1 MQTSLLTKKVFTGVD
16 YLRLT
21 SPQAPT
27 YDHWLRLLEPEMRA
41 ERDAGRR
48 SHQRGI
54 LGYYGPVGEHFFC
67 GLGEQGAML
76 QLSGVAAHTYWRE
89 ASRYSMKATRLDVQ
103 VTWPVDD
110 EPGLYVREMY
120 QIGQLQRPKNG
131 HPPALEINDTPSG
144 AKMLTSGR
152 RPSELYGRMYDKYRE
167 SKQEDYK
174 GCVRWEVEI
183 KGDQAIDLLRDL
195 REAQDAFMMTRTLV
209 HQFWTARGMQP
220 FWEVYEGMSEH
231 PPVKRTKTD
240 ETKLA
245 WFINQVR
252 PTVLSLKEHGRV
264 KDAIRALL
272 DDVLTPE
279 QVDGILLLIEQ
290 ERGD

>member
-1 MQTSLLTKKVFTGVD
+1 METSLLTKKVFTGVD

-76 QLSGVAAHTYWRE
+76 QLSGAAAHTYWRE

>member
-1 MQTSLLTKKVFTGVD
+1 MQTTAVAKKIFTGVD
-16 YLRLT
+16 YLRVT

-27 YDHWLRLLEPEMRA
+27 YDHWLRLLEPEMKA
-41 ERDAGRR
+41 EHDAGRR
-48 SHQRGI
+48 AHFRSI

-76 QLSGVAAHTYWRE
+76 QMSSRCAYDHWFE
-89 ASRYSMKATRLDVQ
+89 ATRYSMKATRLDVQ

-144 AKMLTSGR
+144 AKMLISGR

-183 KGDQAIDLLRDL
+183 KGNQAIDILRDL
-195 REAQDAFMMTRTLV
+195 RESQDHLMMSRLIV
-209 HQFWTARGMQP
+209 HQFFTTRGMQP
-220 FWEVYEGMSEH
+220 FWEVFEGMVDH
-231 PPVKRTKTD
+231 PPIKRTKTD

-264 KDAIRALL
+264 KDAIRALF

-279 QVDGILLLIEQ
+279 QVEAILSLIES
-290 ERGD
+290 ERGC